1 MSSSVVVQRL
11 VQRAKQAE
19 EIIAQLKAQIE
30 NVKQAAGMTVLN
42 STERMDVSYPYIC
55 LGQIF

>member
-1 MSSSVVVQRL
+1 MSSAVVVQRL

-30 NVKQAAGMTVLN
+30 NVKQAAGMTV
-42 STERMDVSYPYIC
+42 YK
-55 LGQIF
+55 